1 MKIAATM
8 KSDMQLFTPYNGTGG
23 YVERPAS
30 IERAVREAQDGTL
43 SKRQSD
49 IVEQLDLAGAQGATW
64 KTLGQ
69 LLNLHHGQVSGALSN
84 LHKAG
89 EVFMLRAKQ
98 QRCHAYVLRR
108 YRWAYTDEQVFDTPA
123 TTRAGERTALLN
135 ELYATCQSANEV
147 GWSAGMQHAVTTIV
161 DMIAQHD
168 RTT

>member
-1 MKIAATM
+1 MAIMT
-8 KSDMQLFTPYNGTGG
+8 SDLQLFTPYNGTGG

-49 IVEQLDLAGAQGATW
+49 IVQELDVAGVQGATW

-69 LLNLHHGQVSGALSN
+69 ILNLHHGQVSGALSN

-98 QRCHAYVLRR
+98 NRCHSYVLKR

-123 TTRAGERTALLN
+123 TTRAGERPALLN
-135 ELYATCQSANEV
+135 DLYATCQAAKEV
-147 GWSAGMQHAVTTIV
+147 GWSAGMQTAVTTIV
-161 DMIAQHD
+161 DMIAVHD
-168 RTT
+168 ATT

>member
-1 MKIAATM
+1 MIAVTM
-8 KSDMQLFTPYNGTGG
+8 KNDMQLFTPYNGTGG

-30 IERAVREAQDGTL
+30 IDRAVREAKDGTL
-43 SKRQSD
+43 SKRQAQVLS
-49 IVEQLDLAGAQGATW
+49 QLELAGAQGATW

-89 EVFMLRAKQ
+89 AVFMLRAKQ

-135 ELYATCQSANEV
+135 ELYATCQAAIEV
-147 GWSAGMQHAVTTIV
+147 GWSAGMQQAVTTIV
-161 DMIAQHD
+161 DMIAAHD
-168 RTT
+168 TTT